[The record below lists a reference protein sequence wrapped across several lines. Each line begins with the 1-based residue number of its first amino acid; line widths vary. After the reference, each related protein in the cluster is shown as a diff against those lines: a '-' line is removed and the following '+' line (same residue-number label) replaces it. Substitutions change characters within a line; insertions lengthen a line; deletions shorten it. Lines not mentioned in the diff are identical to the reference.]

1 MLEYDFIGNVRVRS
15 DFRLFVVDGGHTW
28 INYGV
33 YSALNYAWILD
44 PVYNVLII
52 FLLFFFWKRPHFGQ
66 PVCILLFF
74 IHCLAINIYI
84 FLHSI
89 SCEAVLISLRSL

>member
-52 FLLFFFWKRPHFGQ
+52 FLLFFFLEKAPLWSAC
-66 PVCILLFF
+66 VYF
-74 IHCLAINIYI
+74 II
-84 FLHSI
+84 FHPLPGD
-89 SCEAVLISLRSL
+89 

>member
-44 PVYNVLII
+44 PVINVVIVFSGFETEGLTLVSLCVFYYFSYLAWRLIYT
-52 FLLFFFWKRPHFGQ
+52 FF
-66 PVCILLFF
+66 
-74 IHCLAINIYI
+74 YI
-84 FLHSI
+84 
-89 SCEAVLISLRSL
+89 ISL